1 MADQIMIQ
9 SSEAQIRSVI
19 DSWAKA
25 IRAKDAAGVVAHWTP
40 DLVQFDLAP
49 PLQTV
54 GNDPQ
59 GLKDWFASWRGQ
71 IGFAITELRVT
82 ASEDVAF
89 CHALVHLTG
98 SRADDSE
105 SDVWFRDTLGLRKA
119 GGAWKIAHGHESVP
133 MHMDGSFRAAT
144 DLKP

>member
-71 IGFAITELRVT
+71 IGFAITELRAT
-82 ASEDVAF
+82 ASEYGAF

-98 SRADDSE
+98 R
-105 SDVWFRDTLGLRKA
+105 R
-119 GGAWKIAHGHESVP
+119 
-133 MHMDGSFRAAT
+133 
-144 DLKP
+144 